1 MPLYYD
7 SDEILGLPT
16 KLKSRRT
23 YQCRMDPRYFEHK
36 IKSEVSYL
44 LLGHTAETINKHEE
58 FVLGLWDELKR
69 KTSRKKCKL
78 NDASEFHKLNNEV
91 RTLCMIRFFFP

>member
-1 MPLYYD
+1 MT
-7 SDEILGLPT
+7 LGRGRSG
-16 KLKSRRT
+16 SRL
-23 YQCRMDPRYFEHK
+23 DPRYFEHK
-36 IKSEVSYL
+36 IQSGVWYV

-58 FVLGLWDELKR
+58 FVMGLWEELKR

-91 RTLCMIRFFFP
+91 RT